1 MRKPLTI
8 SIDRELDA
16 KLRAVGKKMRPRAKV
31 SDLIEVACERY
42 LQELENAARYERQQ
56 KAADRG

>member
-8 SIDRELDA
+8 SIDPEIDA
-16 KLRAVGKKMRPRAKV
+16 KLRAVGQKMRPRAKV

-42 LQELENAARYERQQ
+42 LQELERAARQQ
-56 KAADRG
+56 KAIDRG